1 MHVTFSFYLP
11 GLFLTPCDIQ
21 GLLDFGLN
29 GAQQIGP
36 HFFQQLSEQDKEP
49 VLQVL
54 PVHRDEVH
62 QRLQKHAEHLR
73 EAAQPL
79 AGLD

>member
-1 MHVTFSFYLP
+1 MKFSSYLP
-11 GLFLTPCDIQ
+11 DLFLRPCDIQ

-54 PVHRDEVH
+54 PVHGDEVH

-73 EAAQPL
+73 GAAQTL
-79 AGLD
+79 TRLD